1 MPRARPG
8 SRRARHLAVGDAP
21 TPAGEEKGGLSVAA
35 GKTAQPQATA
45 GHGAPVASQKHATS
59 GRRSDRGPIEQSL
72 IGTPIADVRDPV
84 EVGHV
89 CRSYD
94 SCLVC
99 TVHAHDARSGEE
111 LARFRTA

>member
-1 MPRARPG
+1 MKNGKIKNYQMITPTTWNVGPR
-8 SRRARHLAVGDAP
+8 STD
-21 TPAGEEKGGLSVAA
+21 GE
-35 GKTAQPQATA
+35 
-45 GHGAPVASQKHATS
+45 
-59 GRRSDRGPIEQSL
+59 RGPIEQAL
-72 IGTPIADVRDPV
+72 IGTPIANTRDPV

-99 TVHAHDARSGEE
+99 TVHAHDAKTGEE